1 MGLESYYKI
10 VIRMKGSG
18 AASEK
23 HRKSRKSV
31 PHLFLCFFKAFR
43 NKVNLLE
50 SCNEAFLLAGD
61 LWIKRLDF
69 GTARERVLSNIMC
82 YQVPE
87 EYRHQKNPQG
97 RRHKLKSE

>member
-1 MGLESYYKI
+1 
-10 VIRMKGSG
+10 MKGSG

-23 HRKSRKSV
+23 RRKSRKSV
-31 PHLFLCFFKAFR
+31 PHLLLCFFKAFR

-69 GTARERVLSNIMC
+69 GTARERVLSNTSCVITC
-82 YQVPE
+82 Q
-87 EYRHQKNPQG
+87 RNIATK
-97 RRHKLKSE
+97 RIHKEDDTD